1 VACKAGQKN
10 DASIALMDLTKSQCG
25 QVWQTVIRLN
35 IQNHFTFSTF
45 LQTQALP
52 AQHLLLFYKLTKRQ
66 VNKIT

>member
-1 VACKAGQKN
+1 
-10 DASIALMDLTKSQCG
+10 LTKSQCG

-45 LQTQALP
+45 LQTQALQP
-52 AQHLLLFYKLTKRQ
+52 KLLFLFCNLTKSQ